1 MFLHHNA
8 AVNHERCNK
17 QIWNTLALRSRG
29 PRQQGVKMKKIKN
42 NNLLKKNSD
51 QKLRL
56 QSHSNER
63 LKLDSDW
70 TQIGLRL
77 DSNWTQIGLK
87 LDSNMVFELFL
98 SFLFFFF

>member
-1 MFLHHNA
+1 MGETTLCDVFVGVYQL
-8 AVNHERCNK
+8 K
-17 QIWNTLALRSRG
+17 SLNTCDAPDLRSRG

-51 QKLRL
+51 QKLRF
-56 QSHSNER
+56 QSHSIER

-87 LDSNMVFELFL
+87 LYSNMVFELFL
-98 SFLFFFF
+98 SFF

>member
-1 MFLHHNA
+1 
-8 AVNHERCNK
+8 
-17 QIWNTLALRSRG
+17 
-29 PRQQGVKMKKIKN
+29 MKKIKN
-42 NNLLKKNSD
+42 NNLLKNNSD
-51 QKLRL
+51 QKLRF

-87 LDSNMVFELFL
+87 LDSDWLKLYSNMVFELFL
-98 SFLFFFF
+98 SFFELFLSFLSFF